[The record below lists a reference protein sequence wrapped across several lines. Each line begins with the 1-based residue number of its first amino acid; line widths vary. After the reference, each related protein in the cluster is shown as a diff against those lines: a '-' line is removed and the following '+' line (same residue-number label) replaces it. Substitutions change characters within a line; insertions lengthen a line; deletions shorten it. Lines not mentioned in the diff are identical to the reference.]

1 MTKESAAAAAN
12 RCGPQYTKGAT
23 CAADDECASAR
34 CAGGNCCDVATLAD
48 GCVDCNYRG
57 LCDECAAGY
66 TLCDH
71 TSEGR

>member
-1 MTKESAAAAAN
+1 MARAATECDLCTVASIG
-12 RCGPQYTKGAT
+12 RSPLY
-23 CAADDECASAR
+23 DECASAR